1 MPSRFKSVKRRFLI
15 SLAGNGI
22 RAGASFSA
30 GVLVARGLG
39 ARSFGELAFL
49 VAGFSSLRP
58 LLDLGTS
65 TAFFTFISRKGR
77 LGPRF
82 QLYLGWLSVQ
92 FILVLSVI
100 VLLPPWAYGRFWFG
114 YPRALVILAF
124 VACFVQMQAW
134 STVTQ
139 IGESRRETLT
149 MQILSASIALTHL
162 GLVGW
167 LVVGRL
173 LSVPAVFYCLL
184 GEYAVAVCVGG
195 WLLSRHQG
203 EAATDNLPAESF
215 GAAARAYGSYCQP
228 LVLSA
233 IAGAAFGYGD
243 CWMLQRFGGAVS
255 QGLYQAAYQ
264 FAAISLFAT
273 TSILQV
279 FWKELSDA
287 FGRGDMERLKRLYAR
302 VSKGV
307 VVAGAAVS
315 GLLIP
320 WSNEIVRAMLGPS
333 FEGSGVVL
341 ALLFLY
347 PVFQALGQ
355 VSSTLAF
362 ATGETGIFGKVTVF
376 FTMISLML
384 SYLLL
389 APVDNAPIPG
399 LGMGA
404 LGLAIKTVGLN
415 IVSVNTMNWLLAR
428 RHNWRFEWTYQLL
441 ALATS
446 LPLGFA
452 VKWGIASV
460 WHPAEISMHTL
471 IGPLLLAAA
480 LFVPAQMA
488 IIYLYPALVGSTRE
502 ELRSYLR
509 SLVRVAGGFF
519 LHERQT

>member
-215 GAAARAYGSYCQP
+215 
-228 LVLSA
+228 LLSA
-233 IAGAAFGYGD
+233 AGVIRHRGCGIRLRRLLDAATVRRGGQSRLVSGRLSIRGD
-243 CWMLQRFGGAVS
+243 QPFCDDFHPAGFLEGTFRRLWPRGHGTPQTTLRACLQ
-255 QGLYQAAYQ
+255 
-264 FAAISLFAT
+264 
-273 TSILQV
+273 
-279 FWKELSDA
+279 
-287 FGRGDMERLKRLYAR
+287 GRGGGR
-302 VSKGV
+302 G
-307 VVAGAAVS
+307 G
-315 GLLIP
+315 
-320 WSNEIVRAMLGPS
+320 
-333 FEGSGVVL
+333 
-341 ALLFLY
+341 
-347 PVFQALGQ
+347 
-355 VSSTLAF
+355 
-362 ATGETGIFGKVTVF
+362 
-376 FTMISLML
+376 
-384 SYLLL
+384 
-389 APVDNAPIPG
+389 
-399 LGMGA
+399 
-404 LGLAIKTVGLN
+404 
-415 IVSVNTMNWLLAR
+415 
-428 RHNWRFEWTYQLL
+428 
-441 ALATS
+441 
-446 LPLGFA
+446 GF
-452 VKWGIASV
+452 GIADPV
-460 WHPAEISMHTL
+460 E
-471 IGPLLLAAA
+471 
-480 LFVPAQMA
+480 Q
-488 IIYLYPALVGSTRE
+488 
-502 ELRSYLR
+502 
-509 SLVRVAGGFF
+509 
-519 LHERQT
+519 